1 MGRWCQRVLDAG
13 PSVLASPALERDR
26 AWAVAAGAPF
36 AARLLGGM
44 EAATHQGSRRF
55 DGTWEADAP
64 ALLAAWLAA
73 SQY

>member
-1 MGRWCQRVLDAG
+1 MGSSG
-13 PSVLASPALERDR
+13 
-26 AWAVAAGAPF
+26 GPF
-36 AARLLGGM
+36 AARLLEGM